1 MASTTKIEWVKNN
14 DGSQGQSWNFLRGC
28 RRVSEGC
35 TNCYAERQ
43 AIRHAG
49 PGGPYEG
56 LVKSTPNG
64 PRWTGEISFHEEILL
79 APLKRKKPT
88 TYFVN
93 SMSDL
98 FYEKVS
104 DEILDKAFAVMA
116 LCPQHTFQIL
126 TKRPERMREY
136 CQRFAGRASHL
147 DTFACWASAMAT
159 WLCDSGVR
167 EYQND
172 GDGDSTDHVYEELLH
187 SRGPDRGEG
196 FFENIWLGV
205 SVEDQKTADERI
217 PILLQTP
224 AAIRW
229 LSVEPLLGPINL
241 THIQFPNTLGNMESW
256 DALDLHTEVDPDYD
270 PDKQNGCTHI
280 LDWIVVGGES
290 GPGAR
295 PCDVQWIRSIIEQ
308 CKAAQVPVFVK
319 QLGAQPFEP
328 KRYAMFG
335 DAGLYLNNRKG
346 GDPSEWPSE
355 LRVREF
361 PK

>member
-126 TKRPERMREY
+126 TKRPERMLEY
-136 CQRFAGRASHL
+136 IESLKNYDAPLSQY
-147 DTFACWASAMAT
+147 
-159 WLCDSGVR
+159 WLGDWVSMGMERVR
-167 EYQND
+167 YN
-172 GDGDSTDHVYEELLH
+172 TLT
-187 SRGPDRGEG
+187 
-196 FFENIWLGV
+196 NIYVDKPLPNVWLGV

>member
-64 PRWTGEISFHEEILL
+64 PRWTGEI
-79 APLKRKKPT
+79 
-88 TYFVN
+88 
-93 SMSDL
+93 
-98 FYEKVS
+98 
-104 DEILDKAFAVMA
+104 
-116 LCPQHTFQIL
+116 
-126 TKRPERMREY
+126 
-136 CQRFAGRASHL
+136 
-147 DTFACWASAMAT
+147 
-159 WLCDSGVR
+159 
-167 EYQND
+167 
-172 GDGDSTDHVYEELLH
+172 
-187 SRGPDRGEG
+187 
-196 FFENIWLGV
+196 
-205 SVEDQKTADERI
+205 
-217 PILLQTP
+217 
-224 AAIRW
+224 
-229 LSVEPLLGPINL
+229 
-241 THIQFPNTLGNMESW
+241 
-256 DALDLHTEVDPDYD
+256 
-270 PDKQNGCTHI
+270 
-280 LDWIVVGGES
+280 
-290 GPGAR
+290 
-295 PCDVQWIRSIIEQ
+295 RSIIEQ